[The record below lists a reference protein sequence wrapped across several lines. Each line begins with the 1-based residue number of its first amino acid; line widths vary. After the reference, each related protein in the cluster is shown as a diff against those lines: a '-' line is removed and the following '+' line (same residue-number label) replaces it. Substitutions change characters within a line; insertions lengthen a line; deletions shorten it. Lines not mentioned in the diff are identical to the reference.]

1 MSPYK
6 TASSLVFGISVLA
19 TAVLVGCGHVSAT
32 NQGLFNQNSAL
43 RAANAAI
50 EMHPQ
55 TPDDIGAIDS
65 INLFGPEPRGLLMHG
80 LPGRMGAAPKPAM
93 LSMPSPN
100 KGTRPAGMAIDTLIM
115 HHTSSAA
122 SAQRIGS
129 FFSQP
134 ASKVSSHYVVGQDGT
149 IVQCVDDQYTAW
161 HAGVSAF
168 LGRSNV
174 NGFSV
179 GIEMCNVG
187 DGVDPYTDAQYQALG
202 GLVAY
207 ILTTHHIKWDHVTGH
222 KDVALPKGR
231 KDDPSVNFD
240 YTRMKQAV
248 LAVDPNAGK

>member
-1 MSPYK
+1 MLQRK
-6 TASSLVFGISVLA
+6 TTSSLALALSVLA
-19 TAVLVGCGHVSAT
+19 SVTSLGCSHGVT
-32 NQGLFNQNSAL
+32 PGLLTRSNAS
-43 RAANAAI
+43 RPAAASI
-50 EMHPQ
+50 ETHPQ
-55 TPDDIGAIDS
+55 TPDDAGAIDS
-65 INLFGPEPRGLLMHG
+65 ISLLGPEPRGLLMHG
-80 LPGRMGAAPKPAM
+80 RPSQLGAAPKPAM

-134 ASKVSSHYVVGQDGT
+134 AAKVSSHYVVGQDGT
-149 IVQCVDDQYTAW
+149 IVQCVDDQSTAW

-174 NGFSV
+174 NGFSI

-187 DGVDPYTDAQYQALG
+187 DGVDPYTDAQYKALG

-222 KDVALPKGR
+222 KDIALPKGR

-240 YTRMKQAV
+240 YSRMKQAV
-248 LAVDPNAGK
+248 LAVDPQAGK